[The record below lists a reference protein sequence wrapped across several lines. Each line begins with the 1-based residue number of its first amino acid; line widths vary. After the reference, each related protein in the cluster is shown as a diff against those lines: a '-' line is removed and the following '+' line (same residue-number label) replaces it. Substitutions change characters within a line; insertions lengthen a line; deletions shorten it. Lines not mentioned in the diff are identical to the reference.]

1 MLKLR
6 RIDEDLSRLDA
17 AARAWRACGWHASLE
32 HLPRMGSWMLVQ
44 DTARTW
50 QGWVEPGMW
59 LEGVA
64 HELASLACCA
74 DSEQLAARLFAV
86 TANPLH
92 LPMPEL
98 RYDILD
104 VGAPVD
110 GAALPEA
117 TLLKVR
123 ATECPV
129 WLTRVPEV
137 KAALPLDLRGVRFP
151 LDVELGRSRARIE
164 TLRRVQRGDVLIVR
178 DVQRRLSC
186 AGRILGGYGQAPG
199 SAMLETWLHDAID
212 NLGGMN
218 EINGMNDMMDMD
230 DIDDLAPES
239 GHPYGDARYGQSE
252 RREQPAVALPFE
264 QLPVELV
271 FVLQRQRMTLAELQQ
286 LGQARVLEL
295 QAGAEQRVEVRVN
308 DTLLARGELVQ
319 LDGRLGVEIT
329 DWLMAPKGA
338 PRDGDAQSGGSA
350 SGTSRMSG
358 MSGSH
363 HVE

>member
-6 RIDEDLSRLDA
+6 RIDEDQARLDA
-17 AARAWRACGWHASLE
+17 AAEAWRARGWQASIE
-32 HLPRMGSWMLVQ
+32 HLPRMGSWMRVQ

-86 TANPLH
+86 TATPLN

-110 GAALPEA
+110 GTALPDA
-117 TLLKVR
+117 RLLRVR
-123 ATECPV
+123 AAECPV
-129 WLTRVPEV
+129 WLARVPDIH
-137 KAALPLDLRGVRFP
+137 AALPLDLSDVRFP
-151 LDVELGRSRARIE
+151 LDVEVGRSRARLS
-164 TLRRVQRGDVLIVR
+164 TLRQVRRGDVLIVR
-178 DVQRRLSC
+178 DAQRRLSC
-186 AGRILGGYGQAPG
+186 AGRIIGGYQQEEG
-199 SAMLETWLHDAID
+199 SAMLETYLH
-212 NLGGMN
+212 
-218 EINGMNDMMDMD
+218 D
-230 DIDDLAPES
+230 DIDDMAPGDGPTYDDAAYG
-239 GHPYGDARYGQSE
+239 GHDQQV
-252 RREQPAVALPFE
+252 QPALALPFE

-286 LGQARVLEL
+286 LGRTRTFALP
-295 QAGAEQRVEVRVN
+295 AGAEQRVEVRVN

-319 LDGRLGVEIT
+319 LDGRLGVEISE
-329 DWLMAPKGA
+329 WLMASNDLRRLDDTSAADGA
-338 PRDGDAQSGGSA
+338 RAAMDPR
-350 SGTSRMSG
+350 
-358 MSGSH
+358 